1 MSDARV
7 GEGVPPPVITVVQRG
22 QITEVA
28 HRGDVAVVADGG
40 RLAASVGEPDRL
52 ISLRSSVKPFTA
64 VAVLAAADEAGLTLD
79 DEMIA
84 LASASL
90 GLVAALA
97 WNEAIKAT
105 LALLDLGDN
114 LVGLYTYAIVAT
126 LIAIFVFVYLG
137 KLASRIGGDAVI
149 EREAEG

>member
-1 MSDARV
+1 MNPRAM
-7 GEGVPPPVITVVQRG
+7 VQ
-22 QITEVA
+22 T
-28 HRGDVAVVADGG
+28 
-40 RLAASVGEPDRL
+40 
-52 ISLRSSVKPFTA
+52 
-64 VAVLAAADEAGLTLD
+64 
-79 DEMIA
+79 MIA

-126 LIAIFVFVYLG
+126 LIAIFVLVYLG